1 MATILI
7 VEDELLI
14 AEEIRRS
21 LVRLGHT
28 PLEPVDNSDEALEVL
43 AKEAV
48 ELVLMD
54 INIAGDTDGIA
65 SALLVRRQYAL
76 PVVFLTARSDT
87 PTLKRA
93 SIAHPYGYVTKPFT
107 DMSLK
112 VQLEL
117 ALLKAYEFPPP
128 RPAAAATETPP
139 PARTDS
145 SNAAIFVRQ
154 GPKWV
159 KVLYANILYFESD
172 QNYVRLH
179 TATEK
184 RTFDSSLKELL
195 PTLPPCFI
203 RTHRCYAVNLDHV
216 SAYEEGFVQL
226 SRQGNAGVEAVPV
239 SRTYKDELKKRINLR
254 G

>member
-21 LVRLGHT
+21 LVRLGHA
-28 PLEPVDNSDEALEVL
+28 PLEPVDNSEEALEVL

-54 INIAGDTDGIA
+54 INIAGDCDGIA
-65 SALLVRRQYAL
+65 TAILVRRHFAL

-93 SIAHPYGYVTKPFT
+93 SIAQPYGYITKPFT
-107 DMSLK
+107 DDLLK

-117 ALLKAYEFPPP
+117 ALLKAYEMPPP
-128 RPAAAATETPP
+128 RLAVPDASAGLPLP
-139 PARTDS
+139 PAPAD
-145 SNAAIFVRQ
+145 AASAAMFVRK
-154 GPKWV
+154 GAKWV
-159 KVLYANILYFESD
+159 RVGYADIHYFEAEGD
-172 QNYVRLH
+172 YVVLH

-184 RTFDSSLKELL
+184 IMFDQTLRYLESSL
-195 PTLPPCFI
+195 PASFI
-203 RTHRCYAVNLDHV
+203 RAHRSYIVNTDHLTAFDD
-216 SAYEEGFVQL
+216 AY
-226 SRQGNAGVEAVPV
+226 VEVGKQAIPV
-239 SRTYKDELKKRINLR
+239 SRTFRSELKKRLNPL